1 MHGTSHLAILPL
13 FWGLKPHFVPL
24 HCYLPLQRRMLSVLR
39 ATSQKTSQKDA
50 PLLESQKQIG
60 SAGVRTEEKCST
72 RQLNRRQAANT
83 VTAHKLEALRRA
95 RNGRGWFD
103 RITRLTV

>member
-1 MHGTSHLAILPL
+1 
-13 FWGLKPHFVPL
+13 
-24 HCYLPLQRRMLSVLR
+24 MLSVLR

-50 PLLESQKQIG
+50 LQLESQKQIG
-60 SAGVRTEEKCST
+60 SVGVKVEEKCST
-72 RQLNRRQAANT
+72 TQLKRNRRQAANT

-95 RNGRGWFD
+95 RNSRGQFD